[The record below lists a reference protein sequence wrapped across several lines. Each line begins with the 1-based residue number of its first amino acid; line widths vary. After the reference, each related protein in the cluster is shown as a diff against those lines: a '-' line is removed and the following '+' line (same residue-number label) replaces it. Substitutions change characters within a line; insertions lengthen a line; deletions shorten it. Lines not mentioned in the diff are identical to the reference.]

1 MKTIVNEQLVKRRA
15 NLGKWALFGGMGV
28 LALGFVLSLSRQ
40 GSVGWML
47 GCLVLGWLLST
58 IGSANTMRWAR
69 RPRADEMIAQAI
81 KGFDDRYRLYN
92 YVLPAPHVLLSP
104 AGLFV
109 LTAMR
114 HEGRIRYED
123 GKWRRDFSLWRTVR
137 FMTEEGLGRPHSLAS
152 AEAADLQKWLDQQED
167 PPEAEIHSVLVFVH
181 PTVELDA
188 RDAPQPAL
196 LPKDLKRLL
205 STHRTTSPLGKKEYY
220 QFRRVFDSVTDGK
233 AE

>member
-1 MKTIVNEQLVKRRA
+1 MKSIVNERLVRRRA

-28 LALGFVLSLSRQ
+28 LAVGFVLSLFRQ
-40 GSVGWML
+40 GSLGWML

-58 IGSANTMRWAR
+58 IGSANTMRWTR
-69 RPRADEMIAQAI
+69 RPRADEVIAQAI
-81 KGFDDRYRLYN
+81 KGFDDRYRLYH

-123 GKWRRDFSLWRTVR
+123 GKWRRDFSLWRAVR
-137 FMTEEGLGRPHSLAS
+137 FMTEEGLGRPNSLTA

-167 PPEAEIHSVLVFVH
+167 LPEVEIHSALVFVH
-181 PTVELDA
+181 PAVELDA

-196 LPKDLKRLL
+196 LPNDLKRLL
-205 STHRTTSPLGKKEYY
+205 STHRTRSPLGKKEYY
-220 QFRRVFDSVTDGK
+220 QFRRLFESVADEK